1 MIIIKERL
9 FFEDEDL
16 DKKRNRFKVGIIL
29 DRGLRGEL
37 NIFDR
42 PYCISKSNK

>member
-1 MIIIKERL
+1 MIIIKERW
-9 FFEDEDL
+9 FFKGEGF
-16 DKKRNRFKVGIIL
+16 DKKRNRFKSGIMPE
-29 DRGLRGEL
+29 RGLREEL